1 MNLSEKTH
9 VARGGRRHARR
20 WGCSQRERFSVT
32 RIDRGGGRPIPRPGE
47 PLPQGVI
54 PHRYS
59 LRGGD
64 NLYAVGVSTPP
75 RSRSCSPCTAIR
87 SIAIHCPPP
96 RKGAGG
102 GREAAGR
109 WGCSASHGKERLVET
124 QRQRRIFHPRAWR
137 FFIDTLPWKSISSVT
152 LIAPPSLVGRR
163 SAAVFRK
170 ILLKNPGSAPPRIR
184 FPPADPPTTLP
195 SHARAS
201 SHLNFT
207 FIPRTQTTFMQTTN
221 P

>member
-1 MNLSEKTH
+1 MDTVSGDLAVSSRSHLTPPPK
-9 VARGGRRHARR
+9 
-20 WGCSQRERFSVT
+20 
-32 RIDRGGGRPIPRPGE
+32 ILP
-47 PLPQGVI
+47 PLPV
-54 PHRYS
+54 HS
-59 LRGGD
+59 
-64 NLYAVGVSTPP
+64 
-75 RSRSCSPCTAIR
+75 IR
-87 SIAIHCPPP
+87 CYRHVLPAPS
-96 RKGAGG
+96 
-102 GREAAGR
+102 EAAGR

-170 ILLKNPGSAPPRIR
+170 ILLKNPGSVPDTVPSRR
-184 FPPADPPTTLP
+184 PPPTTLP

-207 FIPRTQTTFMQTTN
+207 FIPRTQTKFIQPTN
-221 P
+221 L